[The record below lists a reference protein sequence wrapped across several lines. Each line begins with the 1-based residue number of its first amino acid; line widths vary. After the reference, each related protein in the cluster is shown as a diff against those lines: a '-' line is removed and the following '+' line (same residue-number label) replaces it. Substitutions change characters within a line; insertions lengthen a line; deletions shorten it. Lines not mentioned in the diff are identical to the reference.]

1 MTQRSNNMKSKIN
14 VYKLGPKKKIKEFYF
29 KKQNHKFGISLL
41 GDIDYLQWQQKLQFL
56 YPVPSFLVYIWIV

>member
-1 MTQRSNNMKSKIN
+1 MSL
-14 VYKLGPKKKIKEFYF
+14 LGDIDYLQQKTKP
-29 KKQNHKFGISLL
+29 QSHKFGISLL